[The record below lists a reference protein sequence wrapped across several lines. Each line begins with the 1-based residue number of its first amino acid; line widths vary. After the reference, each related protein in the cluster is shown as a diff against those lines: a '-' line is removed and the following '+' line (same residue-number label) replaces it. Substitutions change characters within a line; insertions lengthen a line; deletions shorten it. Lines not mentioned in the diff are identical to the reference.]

1 MAVSKPVQTRQ
12 KLECPIFGHP
22 KQLSELSLPT
32 YYDIMKYYL
41 YIRHELKPDATSQ
54 EPTMSE
60 ILDILIKKVETI
72 WSKASIP
79 VVSRTRMLQ
88 MGKTYHDKYRNILR
102 SKGRKGTEKYDSIVA
117 SFLNESKRL
126 FDVAACKCKEF
137 SECKC
142 EKEKKVPKLEQDFL
156 LDQRT
161 LRKMSISRV
170 DKVVSKVLTQREE
183 RKQK

>member
-1 MAVSKPVQTRQ
+1 M
-12 KLECPIFGHP
+12 C
-22 KQLSELSLPT
+22 
-32 YYDIMKYYL
+32 
-41 YIRHELKPDATSQ
+41 IRDR
-54 EPTMSE
+54 
-60 ILDILIKKVETI
+60 
-72 WSKASIP
+72 
-79 VVSRTRMLQ
+79 SRTRMLQ

-117 SFLNESKRL
+117 SVLNESKRL

-137 SECKC
+137 SESKR
-142 EKEKKVPKLEQDFL
+142 EKKKKKLPKLEQDFL